1 MFPLLY
7 ICVRITICSIW
18 QTIAT
23 QCFTAN
29 TVFFG
34 IGIARALVGGGTRKF
49 MAPRTQ
55 KKAKIFR
62 MNREEGALQDMT
74 RTSLV
79 ILLAAGM
86 VASVGCSSKKYVRNE
101 TTPLINKTNEL
112 DDLTAKNT
120 KDIKDV
126 DARAQ
131 AGIQAVQA
139 KAAEVDQKA
148 LAAGKTADD
157 AQTTANAATKR
168 VDTLTQ
174 TVVNLDNYRPV
185 AETSVHFGF
194 DKDNLTKKAKEALDQ
209 LATDVPNTKGY
220 IVTVEGGTDAV
231 GSSDYNYD
239 LSQRRANAVI
249 QYLAAQHNVPAH
261 KIYLIG
267 LGKDKPVDSNKT
279 ADGRAKNRRVDVRLM
294 TNTTGGDNPAPAA
307 QPAAPTANNSAN
319 PPSM

>member
-1 MFPLLY
+1 
-7 ICVRITICSIW
+7 
-18 QTIAT
+18 
-23 QCFTAN
+23 
-29 TVFFG
+29 
-34 IGIARALVGGGTRKF
+34 
-49 MAPRTQ
+49 
-55 KKAKIFR
+55 
-62 MNREEGALQDMT
+62 MT
-74 RTSLV
+74 RTSLA
-79 ILLAAGM
+79 IFLAATM

-148 LAAGKTADD
+148 VAAGKTADD

-168 VDTLTQ
+168 VDVLTN
-174 TVVNLDNYRPV
+174 TVINLDNYRPV
-185 AETSVHFGF
+185 AETAVHFGF

-209 LATDVPNTKGY
+209 LATDIPNTKGY
-220 IVTVEGGTDAV
+220 IVTVEGGTDSV
-231 GSSDYNYD
+231 GGSDYNYG
-239 LSQRRANAVI
+239 LSERRANAVI

-294 TNTTGGDNPAPAA
+294 TNTTGGDNPAPV
-307 QPAAPTANNSAN
+307 QPQAAPTASTN